1 MKITTNICRKSM
13 VKLLFTLLIILFL
26 ALLISTTGKS
36 QLVEA
41 ESEDNAKVEVQ
52 AENQDDPDEQISNTD
67 AKISAFDFNTSPLQ
81 LNLTPEQVF
90 QNNEKEEPI
99 TQFDQRARSLMVFLD
114 LIDYANDESDYS
126 SIVGDIKPVGDTTYI
141 HPRPYNIDIVEDGT
155 ISFELDSDPTV
166 HWEEEVSAGTYAVY
180 NLIPYEVYTWAVK
193 DANGTI
199 TNQGKLMA
207 KGNVR
212 VLNTERVNNA
222 RDLGGWDCDGG
233 TVKYNMIF
241 RGAPMEQATEYDK
254 TQFQRLG
261 LCCELDIRG
270 DAEAYHLRE
279 SPIPR
284 VKYVRIPIY
293 GYDGGIK
300 VDGHPVQ
307 QTKKALEL
315 IIKNAIAGQ
324 STYFHCAAGADRT
337 GTLAY
342 LLEGLLGV
350 SASDLDKDYEL
361 TSFGYVGNGRMRS
374 NTQYRLMKAYMESM
388 PGDTL
393 EEKFINWYLQVGFDV
408 ETLNSFRSVMTN
420 GEPKTIVL
428 DSRDNREKIVWHF
441 KKPDGEAKNYD
452 IPYFD

>member
-1 MKITTNICRKSM
+1 M

-26 ALLISTTGKS
+26 TLLISTTGKS
-36 QLVEA
+36 QPIEA
-41 ESEDNAKVEVQ
+41 ESEEPIQVEDQ
-52 AENQDDPDEQISNTD
+52 AEKQNNSDEQVKSTD
-67 AKISAFDFNTSPLQ
+67 AKIQGFDFKTSPLH
-81 LNLTPEQVF
+81 LNLTPEQEF
-90 QNNEKEEPI
+90 QENEQEEPV

-114 LIDYANDESDYS
+114 LIDYANDETDYS

-141 HPRPYNIDIVEDGT
+141 HPRPYNIDIIEDGT
-155 ISFELDSDPTV
+155 ISFTIDSDPTV

-180 NLIPYEVYTWAVK
+180 NLIPYEVYTWVVK

-254 TQFQRLG
+254 TQFQRLR

-279 SPIPR
+279 SPIPG
-284 VKYVRIPIY
+284 VEYVRIPIY

-300 VDGHPVQ
+300 VDGQPVQ
-307 QTKKALEL
+307 QTKNALEL
-315 IIKNAIAGQ
+315 IIKNAIAGK

-342 LLEGLLGV
+342 LFEGLLGV
-350 SASDLDKDYEL
+350 SVSDLDKDYEL
-361 TSFGYVGNGRMRS
+361 TSFGYAGNNRLRS
-374 NTQYRLMKAYMESM
+374 NSQYRLMKAYMENM
-388 PGDTL
+388 PGNTL

-428 DSRDNREKIVWHF
+428 DSTVNREAIAWHF
-441 KKPDGEAKNYD
+441 EETDENAKNYD
-452 IPYFD
+452 NPYFD

>member
-1 MKITTNICRKSM
+1 MKITANIYRKSM

-26 ALLISTTGKS
+26 ALLNSTTGKS
-36 QLVEA
+36 QPVEA

-52 AENQDDPDEQISNTD
+52 AENQDDPDEQISNTNE
-67 AKISAFDFNTSPLQ
+67 KISGFEIQNSLLH
-81 LNLTPEQVF
+81 LNLTPEQKF
-90 QNNEKEEPI
+90 QENEQEEPV

-114 LIDYANDESDYS
+114 LIDYANDETDYS

-141 HPRPYNIDIVEDGT
+141 HPRPYNIDIIEDGT
-155 ISFELDSDPTV
+155 ISFTLDSDPTV

-180 NLIPYEVYTWAVK
+180 NLIPYEVYTWEVK
-193 DANGTI
+193 DTNGTI
-199 TNQGKLMA
+199 TDQGKLMA

-222 RDLGGWDCDGG
+222 RDLGGWDCDCG

-241 RGAPMEQATEYDK
+241 RGAPLEQATEYDK

-261 LCCELDIRG
+261 LCYELDIRG
-270 DAEAYHLRE
+270 DAEAYHLKE

-284 VKYVRIPIY
+284 VEYVRIPIY

-307 QTKKALEL
+307 QTKNALEL
-315 IIKNAIAGQ
+315 IINNAIVGK

-361 TSFGYVGNGRMRS
+361 TSFGYVGNGRLRS
-374 NTQYRLMKAYMESM
+374 NSQYRLMKAYMESM
-388 PGDTL
+388 PGATL
-393 EEKFINWYLQVGFDV
+393 EEQFINWYLQVGFNV

-420 GEPKTIVL
+420 GEPKTIVM
-428 DSRDNREKIVWHF
+428 DSTVNEEAIGWHF
-441 KKPDGEAKNYD
+441 EETDENAKKL
-452 IPYFD
+452 

>member
-1 MKITTNICRKSM
+1 M
-13 VKLLFTLLIILFL
+13 VKMLFTFLIILFL
-26 ALLISTTGKS
+26 ALLISTMGKA
-36 QLVEA
+36 QPVEA
-41 ESEDNAKVEVQ
+41 ESGEPIQVEGQTEEQVEDQQNEQ
-52 AENQDDPDEQISNTD
+52 NDPDEQVLSTEANIQG
-67 AKISAFDFNTSPLQ
+67 FDFQPMPMNLGLTLEQELQ
-81 LNLTPEQVF
+81 ENEQ
-90 QNNEKEEPI
+90 EEPV

-114 LIDYANDESDYS
+114 LIDYANDETDYS

-141 HPRPYNIDIVEDGT
+141 HPRPYNIDIIEDGT
-155 ISFELDSDPTV
+155 ISFTLDSDPTV

-180 NLIPYEVYTWAVK
+180 NLIPYEVYTWVVK

-261 LCCELDIRG
+261 LCYELDIRG

-388 PGDTL
+388 PGDTI
-393 EEKFINWYLQVGFDV
+393 EEKFINWYLQVGFHV
-408 ETLNSFRSVMTN
+408 ESLNRFRSVMIK

-428 DSRDNREKIVWHF
+428 DSTVNREAIAWHF
-441 KKPDGEAKNYD
+441 EETDENAKNYD

>member
-1 MKITTNICRKSM
+1 MKITANVCRKSM
-13 VKLLFTLLIILFL
+13 VKLFFTLLIILFL
-26 ALLISTTGKS
+26 ALLISTTVKS
-36 QLVEA
+36 QPVEA

-52 AENQDDPDEQISNTD
+52 AENQDDPDEQISNTNE
-67 AKISAFDFNTSPLQ
+67 KVSGFEIQNSSLHF
-81 LNLTPEQVF
+81 NLTPEQKY
-90 QNNEKEEPI
+90 QNNKMEEPV

-114 LIDYANDESDYS
+114 LIDYANDETDYS
-126 SIVGDIKPVGDTTYI
+126 SIVGDIKPVGDTTDI
-141 HPRPYNIDIVEDGT
+141 HPRPYNIDIIEDGT
-155 ISFELDSDPTV
+155 ISFTLDSDPTM
-166 HWEEEVSAGTYAVY
+166 HWEDEVSAGTYAVY
-180 NLIPYEVYTWAVK
+180 NLIPYEVYTWVVK

-199 TNQGKLMA
+199 MNRGKLMA

-261 LCCELDIRG
+261 LCYELDIRG
-270 DAEAYHLRE
+270 DAEAYHLKE

-284 VKYVRIPIY
+284 VEYVRIPIY

-307 QTKKALEL
+307 QTKNALEL
-315 IIKNAIAGQ
+315 IINNAIVGK

-374 NTQYRLMKAYMESM
+374 NTQYRLMKGYMESM
-388 PGDTL
+388 PGNTL
-393 EEKFINWYLQVGFDV
+393 EEKFINWFLQVGFDV

-428 DSRDNREKIVWHF
+428 DSTVNREAIAWHYEET
-441 KKPDGEAKNYD
+441 DENAKNYD
-452 IPYFD
+452 NPYFD

>member
-1 MKITTNICRKSM
+1 MKITANICRKSM

-36 QLVEA
+36 QPVEA
-41 ESEDNAKVEVQ
+41 ESEDQVK
-52 AENQDDPDEQISNTD
+52 AEDRTEEQDDPGEQVSNTNE
-67 AKISAFDFNTSPLQ
+67 KVSGFVFQNSPLY
-81 LNLTPEQVF
+81 LNFTPEQVL
-90 QNNEKEEPI
+90 QENEQEEPV

-114 LIDYANDESDYS
+114 LIDYANDETDYS

-155 ISFELDSDPTV
+155 ISFTLDSEPTV

-180 NLIPYEVYTWAVK
+180 NLIPYEVYTWDVK
-193 DANGTI
+193 DTNGTI
-199 TNQGKLMA
+199 TDQGKLMA

-241 RGAPMEQATEYDK
+241 RGAPLDRAAEYDK
-254 TQFQRLG
+254 TQFQRLR

-270 DAEAYHLRE
+270 DAEAYHLKE
-279 SPIPR
+279 SPIPG
-284 VKYVRIPIY
+284 VEYVRIPIY

-300 VDGHPVQ
+300 VDGNPVQ
-307 QTKKALEL
+307 QTAKALEL
-315 IIKNAIAGQ
+315 IIQKAIAGQ

-350 SASDLDKDYEL
+350 STSDLDKDYEL
-361 TSFGYVGNGRMRS
+361 TSFGYAGNGRLRS
-374 NTQYRLMKAYMESM
+374 NSQYRLMKGYMESM
-388 PGDTL
+388 PGNTL

-420 GEPKTIVL
+420 GEPKTIVM
-428 DSRDNREKIVWHF
+428 DSTVNKEAIGWHF
-441 KKPDGEAKNYD
+441 EETDENAKNYD

>member
-1 MKITTNICRKSM
+1 M
-13 VKLLFTLLIILFL
+13 VKLFFTLLIILFL
-26 ALLISTTGKS
+26 ALLISTTVKS
-36 QLVEA
+36 QPVEA

-52 AENQDDPDEQISNTD
+52 AENQDDPDEQISNTNE
-67 AKISAFDFNTSPLQ
+67 KVSGFEIQNSPLY
-81 LNLTPEQVF
+81 LNLTPE
-90 QNNEKEEPI
+90 KEEPV

-114 LIDYANDESDYS
+114 LIDYANDETDYS

-141 HPRPYNIDIVEDGT
+141 HPRPYNIDIIEDGT
-155 ISFELDSDPTV
+155 ISFTLDSDPTV
-166 HWEEEVSAGTYAVY
+166 HWEDEVSAGTYAVY
-180 NLIPYEVYTWAVK
+180 NLIPYEVYTWEVK
-193 DANGTI
+193 DTNGTI
-199 TNQGKLMA
+199 TDQGKLMA

-233 TVKYNMIF
+233 TVKYNMVF

-270 DAEAYHLRE
+270 DAEAYHLME
-279 SPIPR
+279 SPIPG
-284 VKYVRIPIY
+284 VKYSRIPIY

-393 EEKFINWYLQVGFDV
+393 EEKFINWYLQVGFHV
-408 ETLNSFRSVMTN
+408 ESLNRFRSVMIK

-428 DSRDNREKIVWHF
+428 DSTVNREAIAWHF
-441 KKPDGEAKNYD
+441 EETDENAKNYD